1 MMGEARDLGG
11 PNAAALVIHAT
22 EMSAPELRGLV
33 GLEPDRSWDRGD
45 PVGSTRRG
53 RRPFTG
59 WRIDVGPGDETPGF
73 MVRSLLDRVRD
84 VAHRIRNLAGD
95 PRVHA
100 VSLWVWSEDCE
111 FALELPPERLGEIA
125 NLGASLKVK
134 VYDVRKAPLDGAGT
148 GEAWDTL
155 P

>member
-1 MMGEARDLGG
+1 
-11 PNAAALVIHAT
+11 
-22 EMSAPELRGLV
+22 
-33 GLEPDRSWDRGD
+33 
-45 PVGSTRRG
+45 
-53 RRPFTG
+53 
-59 WRIDVGPGDETPGF
+59 